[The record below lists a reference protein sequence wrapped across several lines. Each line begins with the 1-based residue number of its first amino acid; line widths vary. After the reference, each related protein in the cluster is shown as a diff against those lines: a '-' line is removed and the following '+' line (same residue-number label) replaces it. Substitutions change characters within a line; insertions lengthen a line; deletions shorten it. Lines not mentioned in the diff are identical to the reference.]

1 VKQNTTMVYTS
12 SDKENYITILG
23 ERKEVLKGFKEL
35 MKEYTNKYEV
45 GLNVFATE
53 LAEILSDL
61 EIERGRVMIQQLSK
75 EILRLIPK
83 EELSELSENDKE
95 LLRREGLG
103 EFIDD

>member
-1 VKQNTTMVYTS
+1 
-12 SDKENYITILG
+12 
-23 ERKEVLKGFKEL
+23 
-35 MKEYTNKYEV
+35 
-45 GLNVFATE
+45 
-53 LAEILSDL
+53 
-61 EIERGRVMIQQLSK
+61 MIQQLSK